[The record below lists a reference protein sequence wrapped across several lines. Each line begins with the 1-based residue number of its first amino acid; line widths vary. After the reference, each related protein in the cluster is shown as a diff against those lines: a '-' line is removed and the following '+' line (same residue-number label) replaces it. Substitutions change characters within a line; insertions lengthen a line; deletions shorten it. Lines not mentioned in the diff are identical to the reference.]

1 LKERLKNRPPGP
13 KNPDFAR
20 ISNPGLKKRLY
31 IKRKKCVKIIFM
43 IGNMST
49 KIVVGLFLAVL
60 CLSPGLYAQDTRTAA
75 IDVNLIMDGSGAL
88 KNAGNE
94 AVAWVSDYLID
105 RILQDGDRITI
116 WNAAGN
122 AQIVFS
128 DTLSGAGGKETVK
141 NTLRSLAFQ
150 GNSADFSGALRSAA
164 SRGNAGAAI
173 SYTVLISGSSSS
185 LSPLLLGSDS
195 NLLRYSRVEEFSG
208 WRALVI
214 ALNINAQV
222 QRAATAY
229 FSGG

>member
-1 LKERLKNRPPGP
+1 MAGN
-13 KNPDFAR
+13 
-20 ISNPGLKKRLY
+20 ISK
-31 IKRKKCVKIIFM
+31 
-43 IGNMST
+43 
-49 KIVVGLFLAVL
+49 KIVLGLFLAVL

-75 IDVNLIMDGSGAL
+75 IDLNLIVDVSGAL

-105 RILQDGDRITI
+105 QILQDGDRITV
-116 WNAAGN
+116 WNAAGK
-122 AQIVFS
+122 AQIVHA
-128 DTLSGAGGKETVK
+128 DTLSGAEGKETVK
-141 NTLRSLAFQ
+141 NILRSLAFQ
-150 GNSADFSGALRSAA
+150 GNSADFSGALKDAA
-164 SRGNAGAAI
+164 SRANAGAAMT
-173 SYTVLISGSSSS
+173 YTILISGSSSS

-229 FSGG
+229 FSGS